1 MYKLPVFL
9 LIDTSGS
16 IQGPSIFAQSNS
28 IDVLVEDL
36 SAEYDIEPWLA
47 VFTYNTYSKVHQGLL
62 PLDELTLPPVAA
74 GQGSSDLGH
83 ALCFVKNYTN
93 IAVQTTRQSD
103 KAWLKPQLFIF
114 SDGLLGNAF
123 DNEHWSALDSIYS
136 KVIFCAES
144 IPTFR
149 FHEHVV
155 PLSFSQIRGGCFTPY
170 FRS

>member
-1 MYKLPVFL
+1 MYKLPIFL

-16 IQGPSIFAQSNS
+16 MQGSSIFAQSNS

-36 SAEYDIEPWLA
+36 SAEYDLEPWVSVL
-47 VFTYNTYSKVHQGLL
+47 TYNTYSKVHQKLL
-62 PLDELTLPPVAA
+62 PLDELTLPPVVA

-83 ALCFVKNYTN
+83 ALCVVKDYTETVVR
-93 IAVQTTRQSD
+93 ITRQGD
-103 KAWLKPQLFIF
+103 EAWLKPQLFIF
-114 SDGLLGNAF
+114 SDGLLGNTF
-123 DNEHWSALDSIYS
+123 DDEHWSALDAIYS

-144 IPTFR
+144 IPNFR